1 MKRSLLF
8 LLLVLLSRADDTHP
22 EIDALTAFKLN
33 LHDPLGALTSWDP
46 STPSA
51 PCDWRGVFCTNR
63 RVTEIRLPR
72 LQLSGRI
79 SDRISDLGMLRKLS
93 LRSNSF
99 NGTIPPSLAFCTR
112 LLAVFLQYNSL
123 TGKLPPG
130 MKNLTELEVFNVSG
144 NRLSGE
150 ISAPFPTSLKFL
162 DLSSNVF
169 SGTVPSGLANLTQ
182 LQLLNLSYNQLDV
195 SRLTQLLYIL
205 LNSISYLRCGIIFIL
220 YLLTGRDPRE
230 PREASEPTVSLARL

>member
-1 MKRSLLF
+1 MFF
-8 LLLVLLSRADDTHP
+8 LLLVFHALLLSRADDTQS

-79 SDRISDLGMLRKLS
+79 SDRISDLRMLRKLS

-99 NGTIPPSLAFCTR
+99 NGTIPPSLAYCTR
-112 LLAVFLQYNSL
+112 LLSVFLQYNSL

-130 MKNLTELEVFNVSG
+130 MKNLTELEVFNVAG

-150 ISAPFPTSLKFL
+150 ISGPLPLSLKFL
-162 DLSSNVF
+162 DVSSNVF
-169 SGTVPSGLANLTQ
+169 SGQIPSGLANLTQ
-182 LQLLNLSYNQLDV
+182 LQLLNLSYNQLNV
-195 SRLTQLLYIL
+195 SHRWIHLYI
-205 LNSISYLRCGIIFIL
+205 
-220 YLLTGRDPRE
+220 T
-230 PREASEPTVSLARL
+230 

>member
-1 MKRSLLF
+1 MMRRRSIFF
-8 LLLVLLSRADDTHP
+8 LLLIFHALLLSRADDSHSNP

-79 SDRISDLGMLRKLS
+79 SDRISDLRMLRKLS

-112 LLAVFLQYNSL
+112 LLSVFLQYNSL

-130 MKNLTELEVFNVSG
+130 LKNLTELEVFNVAG

-150 ISAPFPTSLKFL
+150 ISGPLLPLSLKCL
-162 DLSSNVF
+162 DVSSNVF
-169 SGTVPSGLANLTQ
+169 TGQIPSGLANLTQ
-182 LQLLNLSYNQLDV
+182 LQLLNLSYNQLNV
-195 SRLTQLLYIL
+195 SRLIHLYI
-205 LNSISYLRCGIIFIL
+205 
-220 YLLTGRDPRE
+220 T
-230 PREASEPTVSLARL
+230 